1 MKPYI
6 LTRSTFPEE
15 KERIKADL
23 ALKSEKYKYPFRL
36 YDGDGELYYEGLSI
50 ENSSFE
56 PLDAE
61 QPNSGVTEIHYLN
74 NGKWEEL

>member
-6 LTRSTFPEE
+6 LTRSIFPEE
-15 KERIKADL
+15 KAMIARDL
-23 ALKSEKYKYPFRL
+23 KLKTDAHKYPFRL

-50 ENSSFE
+50 ENNSFE
-56 PLDAE
+56 PLDEE
-61 QPNSGVTEIHYLN
+61 QPKSGVTEIHYFN